1 MKIAVIDGQGGG
13 IGKYIIQ
20 RLREEFKSSLEIIA
34 LGTNALA
41 TANMLKAGAN
51 DCASGE
57 NAIIFMTSRVDIIAG
72 SVAILAANA
81 FLGELTPPAAAAIAS
96 SAAKKVLL
104 PVNRAGIIIAGEHTE
119 PLPHQ
124 VDRLL
129 NDIREIWEGDHHV

>member
-1 MKIAVIDGQGGG
+1 MKIAVVDGQGGG

-20 RLREEFKSSLEIIA
+20 RLREELPRSVEIIA

-51 DCASGE
+51 DCASGDA
-57 NAIIFMTSRVDIIAG
+57 AIMFMVCRVDIIVG

-81 FLGELTPPAAAAIAS
+81 FLGELTPAAANAVATS
-96 SAAKKVLL
+96 EAKKVLL
-104 PVNRAGIIIAGEHTE
+104 PVNRAGIIIAGEHKE

-124 VDRLL
+124 VDKLL
-129 NDIREIWEGDHHV
+129 AEIKEILEGDHHV